1 MDDRVG
7 AVQPMEGGQEAS
19 TVVMLSV
26 IGKLMRW
33 WTRRRQDREAQ
44 SDGLFLALWCGGPLL
59 GRRC

>member
-26 IGKLMRW
+26 IGKLMRC
-33 WTRRRQDREAQ
+33 R
-44 SDGLFLALWCGGPLL
+44 GGPDDVRT
-59 GRRC
+59 GRPSRMDNF